1 MTLSKVFLILLFT
14 TSLPSSAFWPFD
26 KESSPSSLD
35 LNPSSL
41 DLTCTGI
48 LKQPPIGTT
57 FISDKPVEF
66 RVKVNTKSSA
76 TNNYNFEL
84 TEKGRSAP
92 KQSLNSNFSNDAN
105 SWNVK
110 VDELEI
116 YLTNAVRDN
125 GRIFKYQWLID
136 RNKGSFIS
144 NFGFSGELFGTATG
158 KCIKTANV
166 DKERKKLI
174 NNRKF

>member
-1 MTLSKVFLILLFT
+1 MRKVFLILLFT
-14 TSLPSSAFWPFD
+14 TSLPLSAFWPFD
-26 KESSPSSLD
+26 KESDPSSLD
-35 LNPSSL
+35 LNPPSL

-48 LKQPPIGTT
+48 LKQPPIGTL

-66 RVKVNTKSSA
+66 RVKVNTKSNA

-116 YLTNAVRDN
+116 YLTNVIIAN
-125 GRIFKYQWLID
+125 GRKVKYQWLID

-144 NFGFSGELFGTATG
+144 NFGDSTELFGTAIG
-158 KCIKTANV
+158 KCIKTTNV

-174 NNRKF
+174 NNRRF